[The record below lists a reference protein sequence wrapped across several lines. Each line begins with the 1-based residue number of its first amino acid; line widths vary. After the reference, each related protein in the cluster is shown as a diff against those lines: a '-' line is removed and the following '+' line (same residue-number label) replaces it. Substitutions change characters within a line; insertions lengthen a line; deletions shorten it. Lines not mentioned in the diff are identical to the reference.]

1 MNRQWQADVAAGPN
15 ALRGSGPNPSHAFE
29 YALTQTGSS
38 RSPERPYLHYVVMPS
53 PIR

>member
-29 YALTQTGSS
+29 YALTQADLGA
-38 RSPERPYLHYVVMPS
+38 YG
-53 PIR
+53 